1 MNSEQATAQVV
12 RLLEEI
18 GIQYMLVGAISS
30 NAYGIARATNDA
42 DIVAAFDAAGLAQLV
57 RRLGPEFRL
66 DRQMQIETITGSIRN
81 VLTFVPTNFDIE
93 LFRLNADEHH
103 QQRFARRRRQWISEL
118 QRDAWIPTA
127 EDVVIQKLRWARR
140 KDLDD
145 VQNVI
150 AVSGQRFDWDYIN
163 EWTTRHGTHELLN
176 EIRASI
182 PDTEF
187 LDEQDREMM
196 ED

>member
-18 GIQYMLVGAISS
+18 GIEYMLVGAISS
-30 NAYGIARATNDA
+30 SAYGIARATNDA
-42 DIVAAFDAAGLAQLV
+42 DI
-57 RRLGPEFRL
+57 
-66 DRQMQIETITGSIRN
+66 
-81 VLTFVPTNFDIE
+81 
-93 LFRLNADEHH
+93 
-103 QQRFARRRRQWISEL
+103 
-118 QRDAWIPTA
+118 
-127 EDVVIQKLRWARR
+127 
-140 KDLDD
+140 DLDD

-187 LDEQDREMM
+187 LDDQE
-196 ED
+196 

>member
-12 RLLEEI
+12 GLLEEI

-66 DRQMQIETITGSIRN
+66 DRQMQIETITGSVRN
-81 VLTFVPTNFDIE
+81 VLTFVPTSFDIE

-150 AVSGQRFDWDYIN
+150 AVSGHRFDWDYIN
-163 EWTTRHGTHELLN
+163 EWTTKHGNRELLN

-187 LDEQDREMM
+187 RDDQE
-196 ED
+196 

>member
-1 MNSEQATAQVV
+1 MNSEQATAHVV

-42 DIVAAFDAAGLAQLV
+42 DIVAAFDAGSLVELV

-66 DRQMQIETITGSIRN
+66 DRQMQIETITGSVRN
-81 VLTFVPTNFDIE
+81 VLTFVPTSFAVE

-118 QRDAWIPTA
+118 QREAWIPTA
-127 EDVVIQKLRWARR
+127 EDVVIQKLRWGRR

-150 AVSGQRFDWDYIN
+150 AVSGHRFDWDYIN
-163 EWTTRHGTHELLN
+163 AWTTKHGTHELLN

-187 LDEQDREMM
+187 LDEQE
-196 ED
+196 

>member
-1 MNSEQATAQVV
+1 MPELLMNSEQATTHVV

-18 GIQYMLVGAISS
+18 GIPYILVGAISS
-30 NAYGIARATNDA
+30 NAYGVARATNDA
-42 DIVAAFDAAGLAQLV
+42 DIVAAFDSAGLAELV

-66 DRQMQIETITGSIRN
+66 DRQMQIETITGSVRN
-81 VLTFVPTNFDIE
+81 VLTFLPTSFDIE
-93 LFRLNADEHH
+93 LFRLNTDEHH

-150 AVSGQRFDWDYIN
+150 AVSGHRFDWNYIN
-163 EWTTRHGTHELLN
+163 EWTTRHGTSELLN

-182 PDTEF
+182 PDMEF
-187 LDEQDREMM
+187 LDERE
-196 ED
+196 